1 MQYAPLDLGWAAA
14 QNTAPAG
21 YNKSVTMTHLHH
33 DNTLHQ
39 ILARHVDNVR
49 QRLCS
54 SANQESCAI
63 KRIHNLSASHLAV
76 ILLHSQCGYLV
87 IEDTPERAETV
98 LGDLRY
104 FESACN
110 SKHKS
115 LYFPPPSS
123 PELVGER
130 ARILHV
136 MSSGMDARIITSID
150 ALKIGFGQA
159 GPFEISTGLS
169 VERELIGM
177 MLAGIGYR
185 KVNIVMEKGEY
196 AERGWIFDI
205 YPVTEELPVRVEL
218 FGDQIELIRAFDIE
232 TQRSIRK
239 IKSLAIYPAAELF
252 DGSEAGVAEIDN
264 SLIGL
269 MSGAGIFLNAKIAPE
284 LIEKYESA
292 LDKSAV
298 TIFSHYAISDGGID
312 SEALPMAGLG
322 ILPEER
328 KSVDELADSLSGLR
342 KKTALVLS
350 SGAQVERCRDLFSS
364 KGIVAP
370 FIEAQQVCSYEG
382 TFFITKGTLSAGLHL
397 PDLLVLTAR
406 EIFGEQP
413 AYRPLKK
420 SRVSRLLLTLDDL
433 KPGDFIVHRDHGIG
447 KFVGL
452 QREKIESCEVDLITL
467 EYSGGDRLYL
477 PFQSINL
484 LTKYSAGEDHAP
496 VLDRIGGK
504 RWQTTKSKVRKS
516 VKEMADKLL
525 KLYAERRVSRGFVF
539 SEDTPMH
546 TEFDDFFPYE
556 ETEDQIK
563 AVDEIKKHMQS
574 DHPMDLLVCGDVGY
588 GKTEVAIKAAFRAVY
603 DGKQVA
609 VLVPTTLLAE
619 QHYRTFKSRFA
630 AFPVRIDYLSR
641 FKDSKEA
648 RKSIAALAKGEI
660 DIIIGTH
667 MLLNKAVC
675 FQDIGL
681 MIIDEEHRFGVAQ
694 KERLKELRRGVDVI
708 TLTATPI
715 PRTLHMSL
723 SGIRE
728 MATIET
734 PPEERLAVR
743 SVVTRH
749 SDKTIK
755 EAIERELKRDGQVFF
770 VHNRIRD
777 IEKVVL
783 YIKKLLPNARI
794 DYAHGQMAEQ
804 QLERIM
810 LSFLDRQID
819 VLVSTA
825 IIGSGL
831 DIPTANTII
840 IDRADTFGLSDLYQL
855 RGRVGR
861 GNLQAY
867 AYFLVPREDIL
878 TDDAKKRLQAIQE
891 MSYLGAGFRL
901 ALKDLEIRGAGN
913 LLGGEQSGHIYKV
926 GFDMYMEMLEKAVSE
941 LKGESV
947 TDEIEPQVKLRA
959 TAFIPEEYVQD
970 MSLRLSLYKRL
981 TAIKSISELDEFANE
996 MADRFGA
1003 MPEEVANLVHVIRIK
1018 LLSKMLFISR
1028 VTDMDSG
1035 YRFIIGIDESGSPYQ
1050 LPDGFSEQL
1059 LKALSDKQQNTGVYK
1074 GVRSAALKLMQK
1086 GFELSIKAKSQDE
1099 SLNAVEEILA
1109 ELASKCSM
1117 DKKPQI
1123 V

>member
-1 MQYAPLDLGWAAA
+1 
-14 QNTAPAG
+14 
-21 YNKSVTMTHLHH
+21 MTHPHY
-33 DNTLHQ
+33 DDTLHQ
-39 ILARHVDNVR
+39 ILARHTDDVLQSLN
-49 QRLCS
+49 S
-54 SANQESCAI
+54 SRNLEDHRHG
-63 KRIHNLSASHLAV
+63 RIYNLSISHLAA
-76 ILLHSQCGYLV
+76 LLLNYKFGYLI
-87 IEDTPERAETV
+87 IEDTPERAET
-98 LGDLRY
+98 LFHDLQY
-104 FESACN
+104 FESICKPGPEAV
-110 SKHKS
+110 
-115 LYFPPPSS
+115 YFPPPSS
-123 PELVGER
+123 PEFIGER
-130 ARILHV
+130 AKVIHEMNSAGTASIV
-136 MSSGMDARIITSID
+136 TSSEAVN
-150 ALKIGFGQA
+150 IGFGKS
-159 GPFEISTGLS
+159 GPFEISTGIS

-177 MLAGIGYR
+177 MLAEIGYR

-205 YPVTEELPVRVEL
+205 YPVTADLPVRVEL
-218 FGDQIELIRAFDIE
+218 FGDQIELIRTFDIE
-232 TQRSIRK
+232 TQRSVRK
-239 IKSLAIYPAAELF
+239 IKGLIIYPAVEPLIDRKG
-252 DGSEAGVAEIDN
+252 DGKEGGIDIEN
-264 SLIGL
+264 SLIAR
-269 MSGAGIFLNAKIAPE
+269 MNGAGIFLNAKIAPE
-284 LIEKYESA
+284 LLGEGNPARIP
-292 LDKSAV
+292 LDSKEGDGFIV
-298 TIFSHYAISDGGID
+298 FSHYPISGEGID
-312 SEALPMAGLG
+312 SGALPMAGLG

-328 KSVDELADSLSGLR
+328 KSLDEVADAVSTLQ

-350 SGAQVERCRDLFSS
+350 SSAQVERCRALLSA
-364 KGIVAP
+364 KGVVAP
-370 FIEAQQVCSYEG
+370 FIEAQQVCAYEG
-382 TFFITKGTLSAGLHL
+382 IFFITKGILSAGLHL
-397 PDLLVLTAR
+397 PDLLILTAR

-413 AYRPLKK
+413 AYRPIKK

-433 KPGDFIVHRDHGIG
+433 KQGDFVVHRDHGIG

-452 QREKIESCEVDLITL
+452 QREKIEDYEEDLITL
-467 EYSGGDRLYL
+467 EYSGGDRLFL
-477 PFQSINL
+477 PFQSIYL
-484 LTKYSAGEDHAP
+484 LSKYSAGEDHAP
-496 VLDRIGGK
+496 ALDRIGGK
-504 RWQTTKSKVRKS
+504 RWQTTKSKVKKS

-525 KLYAERRVSRGFVF
+525 KLYAERRISRGFVF

-574 DHPMDLLVCGDVGY
+574 DHPMDMLVCGDVGY

-619 QHYRTFKSRFA
+619 QHYRTFKSRFT

-641 FKDSKEA
+641 FKDAKESKQ
-648 RKSIAALAKGEI
+648 SIAALAKGEI
-660 DIIIGTH
+660 DIVIGTH
-667 MLLNKAVC
+667 MLLNKALS
-675 FQDIGL
+675 FQDLGL

-694 KERLKELRRGVDVI
+694 KERLKELRKGVDVI

-743 SVVTRH
+743 SVVTRYN
-749 SDKTIK
+749 DKTIK

-770 VHNRIRD
+770 VHNRISD
-777 IEKVVL
+777 IERVVL
-783 YIKKLLPNARI
+783 HIKKLVPDARI

-804 QLERIM
+804 QLEKIM
-810 LSFLDRQID
+810 LSFLNRQID

-867 AYFLVPREDIL
+867 AYFLVPGEDIL

-926 GFDMYMEMLEKAVSE
+926 GFDIYMEMLEKAVVE
-941 LKGESV
+941 LKGEEV
-947 TDEIEPQVKLRA
+947 RDEIEPQVKLRA
-959 TAFIPEEYVQD
+959 AAFIPEEYVQD
-970 MSLRLSLYKRL
+970 MSLRLSMYKRL
-981 TAIKSISELDEFANE
+981 TAIKSIPQLEDYCAE
-996 MADRFGA
+996 MADRFGQ
-1003 MPEEVANLVHVIRIK
+1003 MPEEVVNLAHVIRMK
-1018 LLSKMLFISR
+1018 LLSKQLFISK
-1028 VTDMDSG
+1028 VVDLDG
-1035 YRFIIGIDESGSPYQ
+1035 CYRCTVGMDESSKAYE
-1050 LPDGFSEQL
+1050 LPNGFAERL
-1059 LKALSDKQQNTGVYK
+1059 FKALSEMQRDGTGTRKAPTIRLLQN
-1074 GVRSAALKLMQK
+1074 
-1086 GFELSIKAKSQDE
+1086 GFEICVKAKSHSE
-1099 SLNAVEEILA
+1099 SLKAVEEMLRVLA
-1109 ELASKCSM
+1109 EKL
-1117 DKKPQI
+1117 
-1123 V
+1123 